1 MKRREAI
8 LGTIAVGLAACS
20 RDPVSAQGPAAGAQA
35 GTAMTVYKDAGCGCC
50 DVWVEHLQAA
60 GFSVEVHERD
70 DMRGIKEQA
79 GVPLELRSCHTGQ
92 IAGYFVEGHVPAADL
107 QRLLGERPDARGLA
121 VPGMPLGSPGMEV
134 EGRSDPYDVLLVA
147 RDGSTT
153 VYAHHGA

>member
-8 LGTIAVGLAACS
+8 LGSIAVTLAACS
-20 RDPVSAQGPAAGAQA
+20 RDPVAAQA
-35 GTAMTVYKDAGCGCC
+35 SATSAPGANAMTVYKDAGCGCC

-60 GFSVEVHERD
+60 GFTVEAHESS
-70 DMRGIKEQA
+70 DMRTVKERA
-79 GVPLELRSCHTGQ
+79 GVPLELRSCHTGE

-107 QRLLGERPDARGLA
+107 QRLLRERPDARGLA

-134 EGRSDPYDVLLVA
+134 EGHSDPYDVLLVA
-147 RDGSTT
+147 RDGSST